1 MYKKNKRIAALLV
14 CALVLLLCG
23 SAFADDG
30 TIHISS
36 ADDLILLARNCT
48 LNTWSQDKTVELD
61 ADVSLDGVDFA
72 PIPSFGGTFNG
83 NGHTISGLTISG
95 KYSTAGLFAE
105 LQESAVVKN
114 LNVSGTR
121 TKKQT
126 LVIWWNFIGVV
137 DIPQQE
143 QKETA

>member
-1 MYKKNKRIAALLV
+1 MYKKNKSIAAALLV
-14 CALVLLLCG
+14 CALVLLLCT

-36 ADDLILLARNCT
+36 ADDLVLLARNCT
-48 LNTWSQDKTVELD
+48 LDTWSQDKTVELD

-83 NGHTISGLTISG
+83 NGHTISALTISG

-114 LNVSGTR
+114 LNVPGTR

-126 LVIWWNFIGVV
+126 LVIWWNFIGVA

-143 QKETA
+143 

>member
-1 MYKKNKRIAALLV
+1 MYKKNKRIAAALLV
-14 CALVLLLCG
+14 CAFALRLCP

-30 TIHISS
+30 AIHISS
-36 ADDLILLARNCT
+36 EDDLILLARNCT
-48 LNTWSQDKTVELD
+48 LDTWSQDKTVELD
-61 ADVSLDGVDFA
+61 ADVSLDGVNFA

-95 KYSTAGLFAE
+95 KYSMAGLFAE

-114 LNVSGTR
+114 LNVPGTR

-143 QKETA
+143 